1 MVCIVRVIGQ
11 IYRKGVIFCLF
22 ICIGLFIADKT
33 NPLPLPNISSSRVV
47 LAEDGTPLWRFTN
60 QKGVWRYPVTIQ
72 QVSPYYIQALLAY
85 EDRWF
90 YHHPG
95 INPVALGR
103 AFGQDIYHHHI
114 VSGGSTL
121 SMQVAR
127 IVDPC
132 PHTYL
137 GKIGQIFRALQLE
150 WHLNKEQILTIYL
163 NHVSYGGM
171 VEGIAAAS
179 WTYLGKPPDQLT
191 KGEAALLAVLP
202 QAPSR
207 LRPDRY
213 PERAKK
219 ARDKVLER
227 LAQFKVWSKRDIE
240 EIKGE
245 NVLLSERQIP
255 QLAPLLARRLS
266 LQNKDAVIH
275 STINIDMQRH
285 LEELLENW
293 KNRLPPHNSAAI
305 LVVDS
310 ATMQVK
316 AYLGSV
322 DLQDKQR
329 FGYVDMVTAIRS
341 PGSILKP
348 FLYGLAMD
356 EGLIHSESLL
366 QDVPRQSGHY
376 RPEDFSSSFVGPV
389 SVSQALRRSLNLPAV
404 QVLEVYGARK
414 FYGKLTGAGIGL
426 KLPQMVEPNL
436 AIILGGIGTSLENVV
451 TAYSAFARKGKVAM
465 LRFKNNGS
473 MSERPLLS
481 EGSAWVIRKIL
492 EGESPLDS
500 NFDRQIFQQD
510 HLAWKTGTSYGYR
523 DAWAVGVGKHY
534 IMGVWIGRPD
544 GTPVAGQYGIASATP
559 LLFQV
564 YDMVRN
570 QASQTFSYSIKDHE
584 PATVSVAQICW
595 PSGQILPDRDQ
606 NCRQKR
612 TAWIINHIVPPTLE
626 MADQPL
632 GTGVS
637 QTVWIN
643 ERGFQVSSDCPGAIE
658 KKIDLW
664 PIALEPWLPLTEQRH
679 NRLPTQDLSC
689 PSLSMME
696 SSSLSII
703 GVKNGDHLQLPPSN
717 MHPLTLKLSA
727 LGGTKKKW
735 WFLNGYLIQETDGNQ
750 SFDHVFHNHGKQQLT
765 VMDEMGKT
773 ALAEFT
779 LN

>member
-293 KNRLPPHNSAAI
+293 KNRLPPI
-305 LVVDS
+305 IPLPFWWWI
-310 ATMQVK
+310 
-316 AYLGSV
+316 
-322 DLQDKQR
+322 QR
-329 FGYVDMVTAIRS
+329 QCR
-341 PGSILKP
+341 L
-348 FLYGLAMD
+348 
-356 EGLIHSESLL
+356 
-366 QDVPRQSGHY
+366 
-376 RPEDFSSSFVGPV
+376 RP
-389 SVSQALRRSLNLPAV
+389 
-404 QVLEVYGARK
+404 
-414 FYGKLTGAGIGL
+414 I
-426 KLPQMVEPNL
+426 
-436 AIILGGIGTSLENVV
+436 
-451 TAYSAFARKGKVAM
+451 
-465 LRFKNNGS
+465 
-473 MSERPLLS
+473 
-481 EGSAWVIRKIL
+481 
-492 EGESPLDS
+492 
-500 NFDRQIFQQD
+500 
-510 HLAWKTGTSYGYR
+510 
-523 DAWAVGVGKHY
+523 
-534 IMGVWIGRPD
+534 
-544 GTPVAGQYGIASATP
+544 
-559 LLFQV
+559 
-564 YDMVRN
+564 
-570 QASQTFSYSIKDHE
+570 
-584 PATVSVAQICW
+584 
-595 PSGQILPDRDQ
+595 
-606 NCRQKR
+606 
-612 TAWIINHIVPPTLE
+612 
-626 MADQPL
+626 
-632 GTGVS
+632 
-637 QTVWIN
+637 
-643 ERGFQVSSDCPGAIE
+643 
-658 KKIDLW
+658 
-664 PIALEPWLPLTEQRH
+664 
-679 NRLPTQDLSC
+679 
-689 PSLSMME
+689 
-696 SSSLSII
+696 
-703 GVKNGDHLQLPPSN
+703 
-717 MHPLTLKLSA
+717 SA
-727 LGGTKKKW
+727 L
-735 WFLNGYLIQETDGNQ
+735 
-750 SFDHVFHNHGKQQLT
+750 
-765 VMDEMGKT
+765 
-773 ALAEFT
+773 
-779 LN
+779 